1 MIFIFEYF
9 QKQEDDSDN
18 DSDSEKNVDVVSDS
32 GNEINQNDKDSE
44 LGEDRSTD
52 NCTPEYKH
60 HHNNQHDQHD
70 QTLTD
75 SNING
80 KQIKW
85 LF

>member
-1 MIFIFEYF
+1 M
-9 QKQEDDSDN
+9 
-18 DSDSEKNVDVVSDS
+18 
-32 GNEINQNDKDSE
+32 
-44 LGEDRSTD
+44 GEDRSTD